1 MEEKTSGERKKL
13 SLSLDGKLTLKNSV
27 TSSKTSSSVTT
38 NSRAGR
44 STVQVEV
51 KRTKRPLIRTSSISN
66 EIVSEKL
73 NVENNSGLSAK
84 EIHDRSKL
92 LQEGLAKTA
101 AEAETL
107 AAKKLEHAK
116 AEEARVAANAEMAS
130 VAASNLAP
138 EDKILARRKAEIA
151 EIAEIK
157 TIENEQKKAQV
168 EAKIAEEA
176 ALQAERDR
184 QKLSDDETMPTNTK
198 TWNFNKAQDKEVF
211 KEPAK
216 KLTFTRGLEEK
227 RQGKMTIAR
236 ALDSDNVRVRSL
248 ASVKRRRQKVRMQ
261 ADQTPAVKQFREVI
275 IPDKITVSELANR
288 MTERTADVIR
298 ELMKNGIMANATE
311 VIDAETAELITTE
324 FGHKAKRVSE
334 SDIELDLITEEEN
347 PINLT
352 TRPPIVTIMGHVDHG
367 KTSLLDALRQTK
379 VADGEAGGITQHIG
393 AYQITTKSG
402 SNISFIDT
410 PGHEAFT
417 EMRARGANVTDIV
430 VLVVAA
436 DDGIKMQTIEAIKH
450 AKAAACPIIVAV
462 NKCDKPEANPSK
474 VRTELLQHEL
484 VPEEMGGDIQC
495 IDVSAKNKE
504 GLGDLIDALELQAEL
519 MELKSDPTINANGV
533 VIEAR
538 VEKGKGS
545 VITMLVKS
553 GTLNVGDIIVVGSES
568 GKVRALLNDT
578 GLRIKSAGPSFPAEV
593 LGLSG
598 TPNAGDLAHVV
609 ETEGRAREIAEYRS
623 RKNREKDANLSAR
636 GSVEQMLANIQAGE
650 ATELPVIIKTDVHG
664 SFEAIKAALE
674 KLGNSLVKIK
684 ILTGAVGAINESDI
698 SLAAASSA
706 LVFAFNVRA
715 VPKARDLSTRDGV
728 EIRYHSIIY
737 ELIED
742 AKLALTG
749 MLDPDLQETFIGYA
763 EIKKVFSVTKVG
775 KIAGCF
781 VTEGIVKR
789 GCSFR
794 LLRDNTVIH
803 QGMLKTLRRFKDE
816 VKEVREGL
824 ECGMGFENYNDIQDG
839 DMMECF
845 EVKEVARSLESVDQK
860 VG

>member
-13 SLSLDGKLTLKNSV
+13 SLSLDGKLTLNKSV

-38 NSRAGR
+38 NSRTGR
-44 STVQVEV
+44 STVQEEV
-51 KRTKRPLIRTSSISN
+51 KRTKKSLMRPSSTLN
-66 EIVSEKL
+66 EIISEKL
-73 NVENNSGLSAK
+73 KVENISGLSAK
-84 EIHDRSKL
+84 EIHDRSKI

-107 AAKKLEHAK
+107 AAKKFEHAK
-116 AEEARVAANAEMAS
+116 AEEARVAADAEMAII
-130 VAASNLAP
+130 AASNLAP
-138 EDKILARRKAEIA
+138 EDKILARRK
-151 EIAEIK
+151 
-157 TIENEQKKAQV
+157 V
-168 EAKIAEEA
+168 AEEA
-176 ALQAERDR
+176 ALRAERDR
-184 QKLSDDETMPTNTK
+184 QQLSDDETIPSNTK
-198 TWNFNKAQDKEVF
+198 IWNYNKAQDKEVF

-216 KLTFTRGLEEK
+216 KTTFARGLEQK

-236 ALDSDNVRVRSL
+236 ALDSDNIRIRSL

-261 ADQTPAVKQFREVI
+261 ADQTPAIKQFREVI
-275 IPDKITVSELANR
+275 IPDKIIVSELANR

-334 SDIELDLITEEEN
+334 SDIELDLITQAEN
-347 PINLT
+347 PKNLT

-462 NKCDKPEANPSK
+462 NKCDKPESNPTK

-484 VPEEMGGDIQC
+484 VPEEMGGDVQC
-495 IDVSAKNKE
+495 INVSAKNKE
-504 GLGDLIDALELQAEL
+504 GLHELIEALELQAEL

-568 GKVRALLNDT
+568 GKVRALLNDA
-578 GLRIKSAGPSFPAEV
+578 GSRITSAGPSFPVEV

-609 ETEGRAREIAEYRS
+609 ETEARAREIAEYRA
-623 RKNREKDANLSAR
+623 RKYRDKEVTLTAR
-636 GSVEQMLANIQAGE
+636 GSVEQMLADIQAGE
-650 ATELPVIIKTDVHG
+650 ASELPIIIKTDVHG
-664 SFEAIKAALE
+664 SLEAIKVALE

-684 ILTGAVGAINESDI
+684 VLTGAVGAISESDI

-816 VKEVREGL
+816 VKEVREGI

-839 DMMECF
+839 DIMECF
-845 EVKEVARSLESVDQK
+845 EVKEVARSLESIDKK

>member
-1 MEEKTSGERKKL
+1 MEEKSSGERKKL
-13 SLSLDGKLTLKNSV
+13 SLSFGGKLNLNNSV
-27 TSSKTSSSVTT
+27 TSSKSARGVTT
-38 NSRAGR
+38 NSRSGR

-51 KRTKRPLIRTSSISN
+51 KRTKRSLATSTLKEN
-66 EIVSEKL
+66 NNEKL
-73 NVENNSGLSAK
+73 NIENNSGLSAE
-84 EIHDRSKL
+84 EIQSRSKI

-101 AEAETL
+101 AEAEIL
-107 AAKKLEHAK
+107 AIKKLEHAK
-116 AEEARVAANAEMAS
+116 AEEARVAANAEIAR

-138 EDKILARRKAEIA
+138 EDQLLARRELELAEIL
-151 EIAEIK
+151 EIK
-157 TIENEQKKAQV
+157 KIEAEQKKAQV

-176 ALQAERDR
+176 TLQAEKDR
-184 QKLSDDETMPTNTK
+184 QKLSDDETVPNSSK
-198 TWNFNKAQDKEVF
+198 IRNFSNIQDKEVF
-211 KEPAK
+211 KEVAK
-216 KLTFTRGLEEK
+216 KPSWTRGLNEK
-227 RQGKMTIAR
+227 RQGKLTIAR

-248 ASVKRRRQKVRMQ
+248 ASIKRRREKARMQ
-261 ADQTPAVKQFREVI
+261 ADNSPAVKQFREVI
-275 IPDKITVSELANR
+275 IPDRITVSELANR
-288 MTERTADVIR
+288 MTERTADVIK
-298 ELMKNGIMANATE
+298 ELMKNGIMAKENE
-311 VIDAETAELITTE
+311 VIDTETAELITTE
-324 FGHKAKRVSE
+324 FGHKVKRVSE
-334 SDIELDLITEEEN
+334 SDIELGLISLAKDSK
-347 PINLT
+347 NLKV
-352 TRPPIVTIMGHVDHG
+352 RPPIVTIMGHVDHG

-402 SNISFIDT
+402 SKISFIDT

-436 DDGIKMQTIEAIKH
+436 DDGIKTQTIEAIKH

-462 NKCDKPEANPSK
+462 NKCDKPEANPNK

-495 IDVSAKNKE
+495 INVSAKNKE
-504 GLGDLIDALELQAEL
+504 GLNDLIEALEIQAEL
-519 MELKSDPTINANGV
+519 MELKSDSTINAEGV
-533 VIEAR
+533 VIESR

-545 VITMLVKS
+545 VITLLVKS
-553 GTLNVGDIIVVGSES
+553 GTLNIGDIIVVGSES
-568 GKVRALLNDT
+568 GKVRALLNDS
-578 GLRIKSAGPSFPAEV
+578 GERIKSAGPSFPVEV

-598 TPNAGDLAHVV
+598 TPNAGDLANVV
-609 ETEGRAREIAEYRS
+609 ETEGKAREIAEYRA
-623 RKNREKDANLSAR
+623 RKFKEKEVTQSAR
-636 GSVEQMLANIQAGE
+636 GSVEQMLADIQAGE
-650 ATELPVIIKTDVHG
+650 ASELPVVIKTDVHG
-664 SFEAIKAALE
+664 SLEAIKVALE
-674 KLGNSLVKIK
+674 KIGNSLVKIK
-684 ILTGAVGAINESDI
+684 VLTGAVGAINESDI
-698 SLAAASSA
+698 SLASASSA

-715 VPKARDLSTRDGV
+715 VPKARDLSRRDGV

-749 MLDPDLQETFIGYA
+749 LLDPDFQETFIGYA
-763 EIKKVFSVTKVG
+763 EIRKVFSVSKIG

-816 VKEVREGL
+816 VKEVRQGI

-839 DMMECF
+839 DIMECF
-845 EVKEVARSLESVDQK
+845 EVKEVARSLDSIDKK

>member
-1 MEEKTSGERKKL
+1 MEEKSSGERKKL
-13 SLSLDGKLTLKNSV
+13 SLSFGGKLNLNNSV
-27 TSSKTSSSVTT
+27 TSSKSARGVTT
-38 NSRAGR
+38 NSRSGR

-51 KRTKRPLIRTSSISN
+51 KRTKRSLATSTLKEN
-66 EIVSEKL
+66 NNEKL
-73 NVENNSGLSAK
+73 NIENNSGLSAE
-84 EIHDRSKL
+84 EIQSRSKI

-101 AEAETL
+101 AEAEML
-107 AAKKLEHAK
+107 AIKKLEHAK
-116 AEEARVAANAEMAS
+116 AEEARVAANAEIAR

-138 EDKILARRKAEIA
+138 EDQLLARRELELAEIL
-151 EIAEIK
+151 EIK
-157 TIENEQKKAQV
+157 KIEAEQKKAQV

-176 ALQAERDR
+176 TLQAEKDR
-184 QKLSDDETMPTNTK
+184 QKLSDDETVPNSSK
-198 TWNFNKAQDKEVF
+198 IRNFSNIQDKEVF
-211 KEPAK
+211 KEVAK
-216 KLTFTRGLEEK
+216 KPSWTRGLNEK
-227 RQGKMTIAR
+227 RQGKLTIAR

-248 ASVKRRRQKVRMQ
+248 ASIKRRREKARMQ
-261 ADQTPAVKQFREVI
+261 ADNTPAVKQFREVI
-275 IPDKITVSELANR
+275 IPDRITVSELANR
-288 MTERTADVIR
+288 MTERTVDVIK
-298 ELMKNGIMANATE
+298 ELMKNGIMAKENE
-311 VIDAETAELITTE
+311 VIDTETAELITTE
-324 FGHKAKRVSE
+324 FGHKVKRVSE
-334 SDIELDLITEEEN
+334 SDIELSLISLAKDSK
-347 PINLT
+347 NLKV
-352 TRPPIVTIMGHVDHG
+352 RPPIVTIMGHVDHG

-402 SNISFIDT
+402 SKISFIDT

-436 DDGIKMQTIEAIKH
+436 DDGIKTQTIEAIKH

-462 NKCDKPEANPSK
+462 NKCDKPEANPNK

-495 IDVSAKNKE
+495 INVSAKNKE
-504 GLGDLIDALELQAEL
+504 GLNDLIEALEIQAEL
-519 MELKSDPTINANGV
+519 MELKSDSTINAEGV
-533 VIEAR
+533 VIESR

-545 VITMLVKS
+545 VITLLVKS
-553 GTLNVGDIIVVGSES
+553 GTLNIGDIIVVGSES
-568 GKVRALLNDT
+568 GKVRALLNDS
-578 GLRIKSAGPSFPAEV
+578 GERIKSAGPSFPVEV

-598 TPNAGDLAHVV
+598 TPNAGDLANVV
-609 ETEGRAREIAEYRS
+609 ETEGKAREIAEYRA
-623 RKNREKDANLSAR
+623 RKFKEKEVTQSAR
-636 GSVEQMLANIQAGE
+636 GSVEQMLADIQAGE
-650 ATELPVIIKTDVHG
+650 ASELPVVIKTDVHG
-664 SFEAIKAALE
+664 SLEAIKVALE
-674 KLGNSLVKIK
+674 KIGNSLVKIK
-684 ILTGAVGAINESDI
+684 VLTGAVGAINESDI
-698 SLAAASSA
+698 SLASASSA

-715 VPKARDLSTRDGV
+715 VPKARDLSRRDGV

-749 MLDPDLQETFIGYA
+749 LLDPDFQETFIGYA
-763 EIKKVFSVTKVG
+763 EIRKVFSVSKIG

-816 VKEVREGL
+816 VKEVRQGI

-839 DMMECF
+839 DIMECF
-845 EVKEVARSLESVDQK
+845 EVKEVARSLDSIDKK

>member
-1 MEEKTSGERKKL
+1 MEEKSSGERKKL
-13 SLSLDGKLTLKNSV
+13 SLSFGGKLNLNNSV
-27 TSSKTSSSVTT
+27 TSSKSARGVTT
-38 NSRAGR
+38 NSRSGR

-51 KRTKRPLIRTSSISN
+51 KRTKRSLVTSTLKEN
-66 EIVSEKL
+66 NNEKL
-73 NVENNSGLSAK
+73 NIENNSGLSAE
-84 EIHDRSKL
+84 EIQSRSKI

-101 AEAETL
+101 AEAEIL
-107 AAKKLEHAK
+107 AIKKLEHAK
-116 AEEARVAANAEMAS
+116 AEEARVAANAEIAR

-138 EDKILARRKAEIA
+138 EDQLLARRELELAEIL
-151 EIAEIK
+151 EIK
-157 TIENEQKKAQV
+157 KIEAEQKKAQV

-176 ALQAERDR
+176 TLQAEKDR
-184 QKLSDDETMPTNTK
+184 KKLSDDETVPNSSK
-198 TWNFNKAQDKEVF
+198 IRNFSNIQDKEVF
-211 KEPAK
+211 KEVAK
-216 KLTFTRGLEEK
+216 KPSWTRGLNEK
-227 RQGKMTIAR
+227 RQGKLTIAR

-248 ASVKRRRQKVRMQ
+248 ASIKRRREKARMQ
-261 ADQTPAVKQFREVI
+261 ADNTPAVKQFREVI
-275 IPDKITVSELANR
+275 IPDRITVSELANR
-288 MTERTADVIR
+288 MTERTVDVMK
-298 ELMKNGIMANATE
+298 ELMKNGIMATENE
-311 VIDAETAELITTE
+311 VIDTETAELITTE
-324 FGHKAKRVSE
+324 FGHKVKRVSE
-334 SDIELDLITEEEN
+334 SDIELSLISLAKDSK
-347 PINLT
+347 NLKV
-352 TRPPIVTIMGHVDHG
+352 RPPIVTIMGHVDHG

-402 SNISFIDT
+402 SKISFIDT

-436 DDGIKMQTIEAIKH
+436 DDGIKTQTIEAIKH

-462 NKCDKPEANPSK
+462 NKCDKPEANPNK

-495 IDVSAKNKE
+495 INVSAKNKE
-504 GLGDLIDALELQAEL
+504 GLNDLIEALEIQAEL
-519 MELKSDPTINANGV
+519 MELKSDSTINAEGV
-533 VIEAR
+533 VIESR

-545 VITMLVKS
+545 VITLLVKS
-553 GTLNVGDIIVVGSES
+553 GTLNIGDIIVVGSES
-568 GKVRALLNDT
+568 GKVRALLNDS
-578 GLRIKSAGPSFPAEV
+578 GERIKSAGPSFPVEV

-598 TPNAGDLAHVV
+598 TPNAGDLANVV
-609 ETEGRAREIAEYRS
+609 ETEGKAREIAEYRA
-623 RKNREKDANLSAR
+623 RKFKEKEVTQSAR
-636 GSVEQMLANIQAGE
+636 GSVEQMLADIQAGE
-650 ATELPVIIKTDVHG
+650 ASELPVVIKTDVHG
-664 SFEAIKAALE
+664 SLEAIKVALE
-674 KLGNSLVKIK
+674 KIGNSLVKIK
-684 ILTGAVGAINESDI
+684 VLTGAVGAINESDI
-698 SLAAASSA
+698 SLASASSA

-715 VPKARDLSTRDGV
+715 VPKARDLSRRDGV

-749 MLDPDLQETFIGYA
+749 LLDPDFQETFIGYA
-763 EIKKVFSVTKVG
+763 EIRKVFSVSKIG

-816 VKEVREGL
+816 VKEVRQGI

-839 DMMECF
+839 DIMECF
-845 EVKEVARSLESVDQK
+845 EVKEVERSLDSIDKK

>member
-13 SLSLDGKLTLKNSV
+13 SLSLGGKLTLKNSV
-27 TSSKTSSSVTT
+27 TSSKSTSSVTT
-38 NSRAGR
+38 NSRTGR

-51 KRTKRPLIRTSSISN
+51 KRTKRPLNRPLSN
-66 EIVSEKL
+66 DNLGEKL
-73 NVENNSGLSAK
+73 NIENNSGLSAV
-84 EIHDRSKL
+84 EIQSRSKI

-107 AAKKLEHAK
+107 AAKKLEYAK
-116 AEEARVAANAEMAS
+116 AEEARVAADAKLAS
-130 VAASNLAP
+130 VAASSLAP

-157 TIENEQKKAQV
+157 TIENDQKKAQV

-176 ALQAERDR
+176 VLQAEKDR
-184 QKLSDDETMPTNTK
+184 QKLSDDEIMPNNTK
-198 TWNFNKAQDKEVF
+198 TWNFNKVQDKEVF

-216 KLTFTRGLEEK
+216 KPSFARGLEQK

-248 ASVKRRRQKVRMQ
+248 ASIKRRREKARMQ
-261 ADQTPAVKQFREVI
+261 ADQNPAVKQFREVI
-275 IPDKITVSELANR
+275 IPDTITVSELANR

-298 ELMKNGIMANATE
+298 ELMKNGIMATATE
-311 VIDAETAELITTE
+311 VIDAETAELVTTE
-324 FGHKAKRVSE
+324 FGHKPKRVSD
-334 SDIELDLITEEEN
+334 SDIELDLIKQDEN
-347 PINLT
+347 PKNLT
-352 TRPPIVTIMGHVDHG
+352 SRPPIVTIMGHVDHG

-402 SNISFIDT
+402 SKISFIDT

-436 DDGIKMQTIEAIKH
+436 DDGIKTQTIEAIKH
-450 AKAAACPIIVAV
+450 AKAALCPIIVAV
-462 NKCDKPEANPSK
+462 NKCDKPEADPTK

-484 VPEEMGGDIQC
+484 VPEEMGGEIQC
-495 IDVSAKNKE
+495 INVSAKNKE
-504 GLGDLIDALELQAEL
+504 GLEDLIEALELQAEL

-533 VIEAR
+533 VIEAK

-568 GKVRALLNDT
+568 GKVRALSNDA
-578 GLRIKSAGPSFPAEV
+578 GLRINSAGPSSPVEV

-609 ETEGRAREIAEYRS
+609 ETEGRAREIAEYRA
-623 RKNREKDANLSAR
+623 RKDRDKEVNLSAR
-636 GSVEQMLANIQAGE
+636 GSVEQMLADIQAGE
-650 ATELPVIIKTDVHG
+650 ASELPVIIKADVHG
-664 SFEAIKAALE
+664 SLEAIKVALE

-684 ILTGAVGAINESDI
+684 FLTGAVGAINESDI

-715 VPKARDLSTRDGV
+715 VPKARDLSRRDGV

-742 AKLALTG
+742 AKVALTG

-794 LLRDNTVIH
+794 LLRDNTVVH

-816 VKEVREGL
+816 VKEVREGV

-839 DMMECF
+839 DIMECF
-845 EVKEVARSLESVDQK
+845 EVKEVARSLDSIDKK